1 MGIDV
6 CAKQFLELHHPDDL
20 FSFSHLFSKAEKF
33 LILGGGSNVLFQTD
47 EIDIVVHPVFKGI
60 TIIEEDSETVV
71 IKAMAGES
79 WDDLVAFAVKN
90 NWGGLE
96 NLSLIPGLVGACPI
110 QNIGAYGVEVKDV
123 IQQLEALN
131 INTGKKQVFDNID
144 CGFEYRSSVFKTNLK
159 GKYLITAVT
168 FKLNKNPKF
177 NASYGDVSIETEK
190 LGGMSLQNIRQAIIN
205 IRTSKLPDPLIIGN
219 AGSFFKNPTID
230 IHHFSRLIVKF
241 PSIKSYKVNEQWLKI
256 PAGWLIEQCGFKGY
270 KEGRVGVH
278 ENQALILINLGG
290 AKGSEIIALAEKIQN
305 KVWDT
310 FEIKLEMEVNI
321 I

>member
-20 FSFSHLFSKAEKF
+20 FSFSHLFSKDEKF
-33 LILGGGSNVLFQTD
+33 IILGGGSNVLFQTS

-144 CGFEYRSSVFKTNLK
+144 CGFAYRSSVFKTDLK

-168 FKLNKNPKF
+168 FKLSKNPKF

-230 IHHFSRLIVKF
+230 IHHFSRLLEKF
-241 PSIKSYKVNEQWLKI
+241 PTIKSYKVNEQLLKI

-305 KVWDT
+305 KVWNT